1 MKKIATVAVIS
12 AVFAVTGFGLGA
24 TQLGNFFLRVGSTDA
39 VAEKTTAPVTDNLKD
54 LFVDLSK
61 RLVPAVVNI
70 YTTQTISAQGGA
82 NPQSELYRRFFEQF
96 FGEDFDGGGGGDGG
110 VPGLPP
116 GGGGGASR
124 KATSLG
130 TGFIIDDKEGLIL
143 TNYHV
148 IADADEIKIILTEDD
163 KDREGIDAKVV
174 GGDAEADVAILKI
187 KPDRKLKMAPFGDS
201 DSLQVGE
208 WVMAVGNPFGH
219 GHTVTKGIISAKERV
234 VTPISPFSNYLQTDT
249 PINPGNSGGPLIN
262 TRGEVIGINTAIN
275 AAAQGIGFAIPIN
288 YVKRILPELRTK
300 GAVTRGFIGVNIGE
314 INPPLARY
322 LKLPKNTRGVIIT
335 EAFEGAP
342 AAKAGLQV
350 YDVILEING
359 KRTIDGGQ
367 LISAVSSFAP
377 GTVINVKVLRAG
389 KEKDVK
395 VTVGKRPNRETL
407 LSQNAKKSSP
417 KGKANKPA
425 VNVGMQLEDLDGEMR
440 HELGLPR
447 GAQGVVITRVS
458 PNGPAEEAGFERGDL
473 IVEVDQKPTP
483 NVKAF
488 NAVFKEN
495 RIYLIRFRRG
505 DGLAIT
511 SLDLSKKAAPAD
523 EDDGEE

>member
-1 MKKIATVAVIS
+1 MKKYVTVAALA

-24 TQLGNFFLRVGSTDA
+24 TQLGNFFLKVGSTDA
-39 VAEKTTAPVTDNLKD
+39 NAEKTTAPVTDNLRD

-70 YTTQTISAQGGA
+70 YTTQTVSNQGGG

-96 FGEDFDGGGGGDGG
+96 FGEEFDGGEGG
-110 VPGLPP
+110 PGMPP
-116 GGGGGASR
+116 GGGGGGAAR

-148 IADADEIKIILTEDD
+148 IADAEEIKIILTEED

-174 GGDAEADVAILKI
+174 GGDSEADVAILKI

-201 DSLQVGE
+201 DALQVGE

-234 VTPISPFSNYLQTDT
+234 VTPISPFSNYLQTDA

-359 KRTIDGGQ
+359 KRTLDGGQ
-367 LISAVSSFAP
+367 LIATVSGFAP
-377 GTVINVKVLRAG
+377 GTAINVKVLRGG
-389 KEKDVK
+389 KEKDFK

-407 LSQNAKKSSP
+407 LSQNEKNKAP
-417 KGKANKPA
+417 KGKAAKPA
-425 VNVGMQLEDLDGEMR
+425 VNVGMLVDDIDPDMR
-440 HELGLPR
+440 QELGLPR
-447 GAQGVVITRVS
+447 SFQGVVISRVS
-458 PNGPAEEAGFERGDL
+458 PGGAAEEAGFERGDV

-483 NVKAF
+483 NVRAF

-511 SLDLSKKAAPAD
+511 SLDLSKKAAAPAED
-523 EDDGEE
+523 EGE

>member
-1 MKKIATVAVIS
+1 MKKFLTLSAIAV
-12 AVFAVTGFGLGA
+12 VFAVTGFGLGA

-39 VAEKTTAPVTDNLKD
+39 VAEKTSAPVTDNLRD

-70 YTTQTISAQGGA
+70 YTTQTVSAGGGA

-96 FGEDFDGGGGGDGG
+96 FGEDFDGGQ
-110 VPGLPP
+110 
-116 GGGGGASR
+116 GGGGGIPGAPPGGQGR

-148 IADADEIKIILTEDD
+148 IADAEEIKIILTEED

-201 DSLQVGE
+201 DALQVGE

-234 VTPISPFSNYLQTDT
+234 VTPISPFSNYLQTDA

-300 GAVTRGFIGVNIGE
+300 GAVTRGFIGVNIGD
-314 INPPLARY
+314 ISPPLARY

-335 EAFEGAP
+335 EAFEGSP

-350 YDVILEING
+350 YDVIMEING
-359 KRTIDGGQ
+359 KRTLDGGQ
-367 LISAVSSFAP
+367 LIGTVSAFAP
-377 GTVINVKVLRAG
+377 GTVINVKVLRGG

-395 VTVGKRPNRETL
+395 VTVGKRPTRDAM
-407 LSQNAKKSSP
+407 LSQGPGKQAP
-417 KGKANKPA
+417 KGKAAKPA
-425 VNVGMQLEDLDGEMR
+425 VNVGMAVDEIDPEMR
-440 HELGLPR
+440 QELGLPKSL
-447 GAQGVVITRVS
+447 QGVIVSRVS
-458 PNGPAEEAGFERGDL
+458 PNGPAEEAGFERGDV

-483 NVKAF
+483 NVRAF
-488 NAVFKEN
+488 NGVFKEN
-495 RIYLIRFRRG
+495 RIYLLRFRRG

-511 SLDLSKKAAPAD
+511 SLDLTKKPVKSDD
-523 EDDGEE
+523 EAEPEEE